1 MRSQFRIPTGDSCI
15 NQSIPEATWNLPGL
29 FVFDEFYF
37 SEWQTMREFFK
48 VTPPVNSISGSRNVL
63 WNSGRIAPN
72 HSNKGGTKRMYLQQL
87 GLYKKFGVN
96 CFYTFSNNRI
106 TEKDLAD
113 RECNEMLQAMVENSH
128 EGDGVIFSSDI
139 LAEYIRKEYP
149 SLKLKV
155 SVVKSDVERPKERD
169 AGWYNSLAEKYD
181 IVVLQPDDNF
191 NLELLKQLKQ
201 REKFEILVN
210 EPCVKDCAFRKRH
223 YDDTSKIAIGGY
235 RDYKP
240 LQKYFEP
247 GGICG
252 QVNYANP
259 DPRMRTQKVSC
270 RLTRDEV
277 SELYDL
283 GFRLF
288 KLQGRSNHT
297 QLAYD
302 ISHYLFDGEFFSNGT
317 FNGKMN
323 MIQR

>member
-1 MRSQFRIPTGDSCI
+1 MRSQFQIPTGDLCI

-29 FVFDEFYF
+29 FVFDDFYF
-37 SEWQTMREFFK
+37 NEWQTMREFFK

-63 WNSGRIAPN
+63 WNSGRIARN
-72 HSNKGGTKRMYLQQL
+72 HSNKGGTKRVYLQQL
-87 GLYKKFGVN
+87 NQYKEFGVN

-106 TEKDLAD
+106 TEKDLKD
-113 RECNEMLQAMVENSH
+113 RECNEMLQAMVENDH
-128 EGDGVIFSSDI
+128 EGDGVILSSDT
-139 LAEYIRKEYP
+139 LADYIRKKYP
-149 SLKLKV
+149 SLKLKA
-155 SVVKSDVERPKERD
+155 SVVKSDVDRPKGRD
-169 AGWYNSLAEKYD
+169 AEWYNSLAKEFD

-191 NLELLKQLKQ
+191 DLELLKQLEQ
-201 REKFEILVN
+201 PEKFEFLVN

-223 YDDTSKIAIGGY
+223 YDDISKIAIEGY
-235 RDYKP
+235 KDYKP
-240 LQKYFEP
+240 LQKYFEL

-252 QVNYANP
+252 QINYVNP
-259 DPRMRTQKVSC
+259 DPRMRTRKVSC

-277 SELYDL
+277 AELYDM

-317 FNGKMN
+317 FNGKMD
-323 MIQR
+323 MIQS